1 MIAKFNYSYTDNG
14 REIIEHV
21 CGKVNAFKLKDNMIN
36 YEATLST
43 AYVCVGGSDYPID
56 KIKSITFYTKDNDIH
71 TLNYVDSNW
80 NIDGQ
85 IYSYTEGL
93 ERLNQI
99 YINENIINK
108 DD

>member
-1 MIAKFNYSYTDNG
+1 MIAKFNYTYTNNG
-14 REIIEHV
+14 HEIVEYV
-21 CGKVNAFKLKDNMIN
+21 CGKVNAFKLKEDMIN

-43 AYVCVGGSDYPID
+43 AYVYVAGSDYPID
-56 KIKSITFYTKDNDIH
+56 KIKSITFYTKDNNIH
-71 TLNYVDSNW
+71 TLNYVDSNL

-85 IYSYTEGL
+85 VYSYKEGI

>member
-1 MIAKFNYSYTDNG
+1 MIAKFNYTYTNNG
-14 REIIEHV
+14 HEIVEYV
-21 CGKVNAFKLKDNMIN
+21 CGKVNAFKLKEDMIN

-43 AYVCVGGSDYPID
+43 AYVCIAGSDYPID
-56 KIKSITFYTKDNDIH
+56 KIKSITFYTKDNNIH
-71 TLNYVDSNW
+71 TLNYVDSNL

-85 IYSYTEGL
+85 VYSYKEGI

>member
-1 MIAKFNYSYTDNG
+1 MIAKFNYTYTNNG
-14 REIIEHV
+14 HEIVEYV
-21 CGKVNAFKLKDNMIN
+21 CGKVNAFKLKEDMAD
-36 YEATLST
+36 YESILSN
-43 AYVCVGGSDYPID
+43 AFMCIGGFDYPID
-56 KIKSITFYTKDNDIH
+56 KVKFITFYTKDNNIH
-71 TLNYVDSNW
+71 TLNYVDSNL

-85 IYSYTEGL
+85 VYSYKEGI

>member
-1 MIAKFNYSYTDNG
+1 MIAKFNYSYTNNG
-14 REIIEHV
+14 HEVIEHV
-21 CGKVNAFKLKDNMIN
+21 CGKVNAFKLKEDMAN
-36 YEATLST
+36 YEAIVSN
-43 AYVCVGGSDYPID
+43 AYMCIGNFDYPID
-56 KIKSITFYTKDNDIH
+56 KVKSITFYTKDNNIH

-85 IYSYTEGL
+85 VYSYKEGI

>member
-43 AYVCVGGSDYPID
+43 AYVCVAGSDYPID
-56 KIKSITFYTKDNDIH
+56 KIKSITFYTKD
-71 TLNYVDSNW
+71 LF
-80 NIDGQ
+80 
-85 IYSYTEGL
+85 L
-93 ERLNQI
+93 C
-99 YINENIINK
+99 
-108 DD
+108 